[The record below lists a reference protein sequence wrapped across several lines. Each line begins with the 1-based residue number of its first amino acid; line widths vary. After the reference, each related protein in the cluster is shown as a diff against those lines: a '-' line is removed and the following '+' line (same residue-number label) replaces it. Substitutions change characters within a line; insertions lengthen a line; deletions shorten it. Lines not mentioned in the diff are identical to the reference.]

1 MSNQK
6 QNLRYYIRLLY
17 PFLKKDIGLLVFGL
31 FAMLC
36 TSALQL
42 VFPLILANIVDKSIP
57 SGNVSQMYRYGA
69 MFIAAVLVSGGLT
82 YLQTVLLSKLG
93 VKVITKFKAQV
104 FRHLLTLPVDWFN
117 QQAVGE
123 LIARVESDAERVKAL
138 FSDLSIRII
147 GNLLVFVGVFV
158 IMFLILYSSI
168 FDLNLLSYDFNL
180 KDDIPPI
187 PIAYYMKNQWHDGNF
202 WFSYVKNDRTSFY
215 EEARSDSSLLKVFHK
230 YEVVTAIL
238 RKRVKDE
245 VWILVGTYDPSG
257 NYLIYG
263 WIKEDQIIIKSD
275 FKPVDKFEY
284 KSIIIGSKKDG
295 NIFEFYFNLS

>member
-1 MSNQK
+1 MMSLSL
-6 QNLRYYIRLLY
+6 NLKI
-17 PFLKKDIGLLVFGL
+17 
-31 FAMLC
+31 
-36 TSALQL
+36 S
-42 VFPLILANIVDKSIP
+42 N
-57 SGNVSQMYRYGA
+57 
-69 MFIAAVLVSGGLT
+69 
-82 YLQTVLLSKLG
+82 
-93 VKVITKFKAQV
+93 
-104 FRHLLTLPVDWFN
+104 
-117 QQAVGE
+117 
-123 LIARVESDAERVKAL
+123 
-138 FSDLSIRII
+138 
-147 GNLLVFVGVFV
+147 VFV

-284 KSIIIGSKKDG
+284 KSIIISSKKDG
-295 NIFEFYFNLS
+295 NIFEFYFNREGQLEYIFSQYEADKITGKIKEEPYFSIKLKGRVKKYKDIYWFATDAYTEKERNYESDFLVKFHNNKILNFDDIDDSNPYDAQYVLFSDVSK